1 VHVRAC
7 VRRARVTLTESA
19 LMQGLVLWHF
29 CVKHRSVCVFLLL
42 LIRVFFVFQT
52 VAVFGGMGR
61 SELYSSAEI
70 LIPPIGQWQGLPP
83 MRLPRWGAAAASLE
97 SEVYVAGGSD
107 SSSRLS
113 SVERFDVRTMK
124 WSPAPHLNVP
134 RNGMGLAAHNGK
146 WDNN

>member
-1 VHVRAC
+1 
-7 VRRARVTLTESA
+7 
-19 LMQGLVLWHF
+19 MQNLVLWHF
-29 CVKHRSVCVFLLL
+29 CAKHVFLPLL
-42 LIRVFFVFQT
+42 MWVFFVFQT

-70 LIPPIGQWQGLPP
+70 LVPPIGQWQGLPP

-146 WDNN
+146 CDIYAVYTLNSVYFK